1 MHGHVVTTASYMPII
16 SQLLT
21 TDSQLPVDMIANMNV
36 HFTAIKGDITLKEK

>member
-1 MHGHVVTTASYMPII
+1 MTTASYMPII